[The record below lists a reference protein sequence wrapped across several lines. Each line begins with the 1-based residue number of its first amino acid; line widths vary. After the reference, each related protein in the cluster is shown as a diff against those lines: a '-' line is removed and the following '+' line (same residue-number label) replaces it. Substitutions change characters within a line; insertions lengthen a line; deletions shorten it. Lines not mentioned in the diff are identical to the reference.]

1 MLLAVSAFVHLHQH
15 TEYSLLDA
23 MVRIPALMAKA
34 KACKAPAVA
43 LTDHGNLF
51 GAIEFY
57 KAAQDAGIKPIL
69 GCEVYMAPGKRTDKD
84 AASARDAATHFLL
97 LAENEHGWRNLI
109 KLVTEAHLTGFYYK
123 PRIDRELLAAHHQG
137 LIATSACLKGDAAQ
151 AILERKPEK
160 GLEFVRWC
168 KELFG
173 DRFYLEVQ
181 NHGLEEQRAVNR
193 ALAEWS
199 RKEGI
204 PLVATND
211 VHYLEQAESRAH
223 DFFICIGTASMVSDE
238 KRKRY
243 ETAEFYYKTAQ
254 EMEAAL
260 GEFPE
265 ALKNTLAIAERC
277 NVLIDFKSN
286 RYPAFTPPA
295 GARPEAHLRGLV
307 HEGVRRRYGFDLAR
321 PEGEGPKEIA
331 ASVERELR
339 VIEKAG
345 YVSYFLIVS
354 DFIRHAR
361 EKGIPVGPGR
371 GSAAGSIVSYAL
383 GITSLDPKRY
393 GLLFERFLNPERVS
407 PPDID
412 VDFSDNRRDEVIG
425 YVRDKYGA
433 DSVAQISTFGTLGA
447 KAVVRDVARVMGL
460 PFADGDR
467 LAKLI
472 PQVLDMTLETAYNEH
487 ADFKAA
493 VEGDERYAELYR
505 IARQLEGLVR
515 HRGVHAAGV
524 LIANEPLERVVPLTR
539 DEKGGTAV
547 SQYAMEPLTKLNLLK
562 MDFLGLKTLTVI
574 QDAVA
579 EVERRRKV
587 KVDLD
592 DLDLKDAKTF
602 DLLNRADTTAIFQ
615 LESPGMRGMAR
626 QFSISS
632 VDDII
637 ALIALYRPGPMAL
650 IPSYIRRKNGQEKVV
665 YDHPALEPF
674 CAETMGMMIYQEQV
688 MKAASELAGYSLGQA
703 DILRKAMGK
712 KQKEEMAAQR
722 KQFVEGCAKKHRMKR
737 DVAEGIFNLLEKF
750 AGYGF
755 NKSHSAAYAI
765 LCYQTAWLKA
775 NYPVEFMAAAL
786 SNELADKDKA
796 NTYIANCR
804 EMGIEV
810 LPPDVNESAPLF
822 SVVSDREIR
831 FGLAAVKNV
840 GEVAVEKIIAE
851 RAAKG
856 PFKGIFDFCR
866 RLDSR
871 LVNKRVLESLVKC
884 GAFDFTKLSRRHNF
898 GLIDRALALGASL
911 QRDRAA
917 GQGGLFG
924 DEMDGGGAGG
934 DDVGAPVEEWHQ
946 GELLR
951 FEKELLGFYVSGH
964 PLSRHAEVLKLMDLT
979 PLSQL
984 ASAEDRSE
992 VKVGGIIGAFE
1003 KRVSKQSG
1011 KPWATV
1017 VVEDLEGSAEVSVYS
1032 EALERCG
1039 RWLAAEKAVLVLL
1052 RVDKREDQPRYVVSD
1067 LFPLEEAVRRYA
1079 KALVLQAP
1087 ANEAGLKELD
1097 RAREVLGRHAGHTP
1111 VYVRLDR
1118 GAGEEVYVQAGA
1130 ELGVAVSVELLHELR
1145 RELGDRSAHVRFAL
1159 PEPTRPQRRFARG
1172 GNGGGNGAG

>member
-1 MLLAVSAFVHLHQH
+1 MSSFVHLHQH

-23 MVRIPALMAKA
+23 TVRISSLMEKA
-34 KACKAPAVA
+34 KKCGAPAVA

-57 KAAQDAGIKPIL
+57 RAAKDAGIKPVL
-69 GCEVYMAPGKRTDKD
+69 GCEVYMAPGKRADKD
-84 AASARDAATHFLL
+84 AASARDAAYHFLL
-97 LAENEHGWRNLI
+97 LAENDHGWRNLI

-123 PRIDRELLAAHHQG
+123 PRIDRELLAAHHHG
-137 LIATSACLKGDAAQ
+137 LIATSACLKGEAAQ
-151 AILERKPEK
+151 NILDRKPEK

-168 KELFG
+168 KEIFG

-181 NHGLEEQRAVNR
+181 NHGIEEQRVVNR
-193 ALAEWS
+193 VFAEWS

-211 VHYLEQAESRAH
+211 VHYLEKEEARAH

-243 ETAEFYYKTAQ
+243 AGSEFYYKSPQ

-277 NVLIDFKSN
+277 NLHIDFKTN
-286 RYPAFTPPA
+286 RYPAFTPPGEVRA
-295 GARPEAHLRGLV
+295 ETHLRHLV
-307 HEGVRRRYGFDLAR
+307 REGVQRRYSFDLQGKDLDKDRVALAKR
-321 PEGEGPKEIA
+321 
-331 ASVERELR
+331 VEHELH
-339 VIEKAG
+339 VIEKQG

-354 DFIRHAR
+354 DFIHHAR
-361 EKGIPVGPGR
+361 GKGIPVGPGR

-383 GITSLDPKRY
+383 GITSLDPIRY

-412 VDFSDNRRDEVIG
+412 VDFSDNRRDEVIA
-425 YVRDKYGA
+425 YVRKKYGES
-433 DSVAQISTFGTLGA
+433 SVAQISTFGTLGA

-460 PFADGDR
+460 SYADGDR

-472 PQVLDMTLETAYNEH
+472 PQVLEMTLEKAYQEH

-493 VEGDERYAELYR
+493 VEASDDMSDLYR
-505 IARQLEGLVR
+505 MARQLEGLVR
-515 HRGVHAAGV
+515 HRGIHAAGV
-524 LIANEPLERVVPLTR
+524 LIANEPLDHVVPLTR

-547 SQYAMEPLTKLNLLK
+547 SQYAMDALKKLNLLK

-579 EVERRRKV
+579 EIERRHKI

-592 DLDLKDAKTF
+592 ALPLDDAKTF

-626 QFSISS
+626 QFAISS

-650 IPSYIRRKNGQEKVV
+650 IPTYIKRKNGQAKVE

-674 CAETMGMMIYQEQV
+674 CKETFGMMIYQEQV
-688 MKAASELAGYSLGQA
+688 MQAASALAGYSLGQA
-703 DILRKAMGK
+703 DILRKAMGDK
-712 KQKEEMAAQR
+712 KKEEMAAQR
-722 KQFVEGCAKKHRMKR
+722 KQFVEGCSKKHKMKQDQADR
-737 DVAEGIFNLLEKF
+737 IFDLLEKF

-775 NYPVEFMAAAL
+775 NHTVEFMAAAL
-786 SNELADKDKA
+786 SNELGDKDKA

-822 SVVSDREIR
+822 SVVSDKEIR
-831 FGLAAVKNV
+831 FGLTAVKNV
-840 GEVAVEKIIAE
+840 GEGAVEQIIAE
-851 RAAKG
+851 RKKSG

-866 RLDSR
+866 RLDPR

-884 GAFDFTKLSRRHNF
+884 GAFDFAKLSRKHNF
-898 GLIDRALALGASL
+898 ALIDRALSLGASI
-911 QRDRAA
+911 QRDREA

-924 DEMDGGGAGG
+924 DDPGGAAGG
-934 DDVGAPVEEWHQ
+934 DEVGAPVPEWHQ
-946 GELLR
+946 NELLR

-964 PLSRHAEVLKLMDLT
+964 PLSRHAEVLKLMELV

-984 ASAEDRSE
+984 GAMEDRSE
-992 VKVGGIIGAFE
+992 VRVGGIISSFE
-1003 KRVSKQSG
+1003 KKVSKQSG
-1011 KPWATV
+1011 KPWAAV
-1017 VVEDLEGSAEVSVYS
+1017 VLEDLEGTAEISIYS
-1032 EALERCG
+1032 EALERVG
-1039 RWLAAEKAVLVLL
+1039 RHLVTEKAVLVLL
-1052 RVDKREDQPRYVVSD
+1052 RLDKRDEQPRYIVSD
-1067 LFPLEEAVRRYA
+1067 IFPLEDAVRRFA
-1079 KALVLQAP
+1079 RGLHIHAP
-1087 ANEAGLKELD
+1087 ANDTGLRELE
-1097 RAREVLGRHAGHTP
+1097 RAKEVLVKHRGETP

-1118 GAGEEVYVQAGA
+1118 GEEGEVYVQAGG
-1130 ELGVAVSVELLHELR
+1130 EMSVAVSVELLHELC
-1145 RELGDRSAHVRFAL
+1145 RELGDRTAHVRFAL
-1159 PEPTRPQRRFARG
+1159 PEPTRPPRRNGFARG
-1172 GNGGGNGAG
+1172 GNAAG